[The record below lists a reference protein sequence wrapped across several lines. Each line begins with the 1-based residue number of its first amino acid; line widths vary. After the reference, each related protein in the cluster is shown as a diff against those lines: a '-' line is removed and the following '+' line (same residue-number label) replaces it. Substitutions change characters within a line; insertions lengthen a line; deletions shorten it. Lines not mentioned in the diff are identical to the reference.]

1 VPSSHRL
8 HSEAT
13 RCPAGSSSWAWDPDP
28 VLTVTL
34 GGDDSVVVSRS
45 WACTGGPDR
54 FLLARGRVRRQGE
67 DVR

>member
-1 VPSSHRL
+1 VSWWSVNSAL
-8 HSEAT
+8 VVKAAEVLG
-13 RCPAGSSSWAWDPDP
+13 PASPGV

-45 WACTGGPDR
+45 WVCTGGPDR